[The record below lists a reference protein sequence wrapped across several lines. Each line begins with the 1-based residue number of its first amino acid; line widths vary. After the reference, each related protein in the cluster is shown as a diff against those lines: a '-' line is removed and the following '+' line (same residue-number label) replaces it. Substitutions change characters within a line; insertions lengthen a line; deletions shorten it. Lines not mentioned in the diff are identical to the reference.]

1 MILIPYFWDTSNPN
15 WIRFGIFLCSGGRS
29 LWEVEKS
36 EIEENLEEN
45 GFPLLSMETI
55 DNTVYARID
64 PTINL
69 SNFYMWDDV
78 NYKTTDLDVW
88 RIIKIPVALWSCE
101 IFKQYFWK
109 SANLPEGIQLGL
121 RAAQ

>member
-29 LWEVEKS
+29 LWEVEQS
-36 EIEENLEEN
+36 EIEEILEEN
-45 GFPLLSMETI
+45 GFPLLSMNTI
-55 DNTVYARID
+55 DKTIYAKID
-64 PTINL
+64 PTINI

-88 RIIKIPVALWSCE
+88 RITKIPVALWSCE

-109 SANLPEGIQLGL
+109 SVNLPEGTELGL
-121 RAAQ
+121 RAAE